1 MLAFFLCFEQA
12 VQKAHAMFSP
22 PQKLDEEELRAK
34 FFNNSA
40 PASPAS
46 PAEAERGGGRG
57 SVHLRRDTLSSSR
70 SSQKGQGGEG
80 VD

>member
-1 MLAFFLCFEQA
+1 MFEQA

-22 PQKLDEEELRAK
+22 PQKLDEEELRAR

-46 PAEAERGGGRG
+46 PAKRGGGRG
-57 SVHLRRDTLSSSR
+57 SVHLRDSLSCSSQTGEGKDETLSAPE
-70 SSQKGQGGEG
+70 GEG

>member
-1 MLAFFLCFEQA
+1 MFEQA

-22 PQKLDEEELRAK
+22 PQKLDEEEVRAK
-34 FFNNSA
+34 FFNNTA

-46 PAEAERGGGRG
+46 PAERGGGRG
-57 SVHLRRDTLSSSR
+57 SVQLRDSLSR
-70 SSQKGQGGEG
+70 SSQEGGGGEG